1 MIQRFLFEG
10 FWIALQLSRWR
21 TPAQQMAGLA
31 QLARR
36 RRELEE
42 LDAFVEDIEFPPEL
56 VALGME
62 SGRGLGDC
70 AEWIRPL
77 RDMISRVDHGS
88 RPLFVRFIEAEVL
101 AIDTWHR
108 YPLLT
113 VRVSWQSQCS
123 PAKVRASLERQR

>member
-1 MIQRFLFEG
+1 LFEG
-10 FWIALQLSRWR
+10 FWIALQLSRW
-21 TPAQQMAGLA
+21 GLA